1 MNVPACVRP
10 VLTMVRP
17 ACSRP
22 PSHQCLIL
30 VLAAV
35 LTIGR
40 RPVTNLRRTVRD
52 QAPEHAS
59 SDYRVLSQRRGS
71 AWVLA
76 RAVITYLLA
85 PGIPSG
91 PGRLAGNAD
100 GHGTSWPSR
109 GWSGPAA

>member
-1 MNVPACVRP
+1 
-10 VLTMVRP
+10 MVRP

-30 VLAAV
+30 VLTAV
-35 LTIGR
+35 LTTG
-40 RPVTNLRRTVRD
+40 RRTVATWRRT
-52 QAPEHAS
+52 APEKAPGQMS
-59 SDYRVLSQRRGS
+59 SSPRVLSQRRGS